1 MNIMNTKEIFAL
13 LQNVFLLLVRVAV
26 SFAMLSHGF
35 PKLQML
41 LEGGDIQFYNFLGL
55 NSTISLTLTIFAEFV
70 CSIFIILGLFTR
82 WATFFLIF
90 TMAFAA
96 FIYHSG
102 DPFDK
107 KELSILYLC
116 VYLLLF
122 VFQAGKFSIDSMIKK
137 RKQARAW

>member
-102 DPFDK
+102 DPFYK

>member
-1 MNIMNTKEIFAL
+1 MNIINTKEIFAL

-102 DPFDK
+102 DPFIK

-122 VFQAGKFSIDSMIKK
+122 VFQAGKFSIDAMISK
-137 RKQARAW
+137 RKARAW

>member
-13 LQNVFLLLVRVAV
+13 LQNIFLLLVRVAV

-122 VFQAGKFSIDSMIKK
+122 VFQAGKFSIDAMIKK

>member
-122 VFQAGKFSIDSMIKK
+122 VFQAGKFSIDSMIMK